1 MLYCNYNCHDLILTF
16 LKKKTKLF
24 FLSIFLNFK
33 FLKNIENH
41 ENDVDT
47 STIHTHT
54 HIDFKTHLKL

>member
-16 LKKKTKLF
+16 FFKKKKLF

-54 HIDFKTHLKL
+54 YRF